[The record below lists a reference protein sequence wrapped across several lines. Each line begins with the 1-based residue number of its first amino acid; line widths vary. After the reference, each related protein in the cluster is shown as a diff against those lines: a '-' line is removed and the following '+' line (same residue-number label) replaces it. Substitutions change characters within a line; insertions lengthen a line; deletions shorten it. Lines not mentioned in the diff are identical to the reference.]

1 MTKTNAKTDAKANVK
16 TNVLRLLESRGIAHE
31 AFTFPDS
38 IHSAEGAAEAM
49 GVPASEVYKTLVV
62 LPERGRPLLVLV
74 PGGHELDLRRLAAAL
89 GEKKLRMA
97 TQREAEALTGL
108 QVGGISALALLNRGF
123 RVCVDSSALQLEQ
136 LYVSGGRRGLDVRLA
151 VADLIRLTGAR
162 VVDAATPARGSGDDR
177 TSVRGGET
185 LLDSSSSVG
194 V

>member
-1 MTKTNAKTDAKANVK
+1 MTRGNAKGSAKVGAKTDAK
-16 TNVLRLLESRGIAHE
+16 TNVVRLLESRGIAHE
-31 AFTFPDS
+31 AFTFSDS

-123 RVCVDSSALQLEQ
+123 RVCLDSSALRLEQ
-136 LYVSGGRRGLDVRLA
+136 LYISGGRRGLDVRLA

-162 VVDAATPARGSGDDR
+162 VVDAATRARGSEDD
-177 TSVRGGET
+177 
-185 LLDSSSSVG
+185 
-194 V
+194 